1 MNKIKDKSFSAYIL
15 PIRSDGHVALL
26 QYEGSGFGTI
36 GGRLDDGEDFIKA
49 LKRELT
55 EELGGIAADLA
66 DVVNAVSVP
75 YSFKHPNI
83 VRAEKRGAWNE
94 EHHFFIAK
102 MPTNMDLM
110 FCENRP
116 EKISVVWIEPKELLN
131 PTITPFEDM
140 QQYYEQYI
148 IPLLQF

>member
-1 MNKIKDKSFSAYIL
+1 MIKDKSFSAYIL
-15 PIRSDGHVALL
+15 PVRSDGRVALL
-26 QYEGSGFGTI
+26 QYGENGFGTI
-36 GGRLDDGEDFIKA
+36 GGRLDDGEDFITA

-55 EELGGIAADLA
+55 EELGDITAELA
-66 DVVNAVSVP
+66 DVAVAVPVP

-94 EHHFFIAK
+94 EHH
-102 MPTNMDLM
+102 

-140 QQYYEQYI
+140 RQYYKQYI